1 VRANDDKKR
10 AKKPAICRPGDGGGQ
25 QLFQKAATIEG
36 RSMATFVITHSREV
50 ARQVINQ
57 SNLIQ
62 LDAAQSRR
70 FVEALLAPPRPPTA
84 ALKRAM
90 ARYRRDVTSI

>member
-1 VRANDDKKR
+1 
-10 AKKPAICRPGDGGGQ
+10 
-25 QLFQKAATIEG
+25 
-36 RSMATFVITHSREV
+36 MATFVITHKREV

-70 FVEALLAPPRPPTA
+70 FVEALLAPATATA

-90 ARYRRDVTSI
+90 RATGAM